1 MCPLGWG
8 LKTSSLSPYGV
19 LIFCCVN
26 RVLDRT
32 PEVVE
37 CLDPMEQNKKKIV
50 EKLKSPAVFELK
62 NGEEYTHSLGA
73 TGGNPI
79 ECLVLEGPYT
89 QCVYKWVDTIHLD
102 NRLDMMRLVT
112 VFKRLPSVSLNEAVH
127 HFGQNKTQYPP

>member
-1 MCPLGWG
+1 MSPFGWG
-8 LKTSSLSPYGV
+8 FKTSSLSPYGV

-37 CLDPMEQNKKKIV
+37 CLDPMEQNKKKKIV
-50 EKLKSPAVFELK
+50 EKLKSPAVSELK

-79 ECLVLEGPYT
+79 ECLLTRG
-89 QCVYKWVDTIHLD
+89 
-102 NRLDMMRLVT
+102 
-112 VFKRLPSVSLNEAVH
+112 AVH
-127 HFGQNKTQYPP
+127 PVCV